1 MPANHPHK
9 KGAFACANE
18 SDTMMDQNTRQ
29 SKIIS
34 GATGDEFALVL
45 GHRLVCFIFNPLDL
59 TPIFHRSH
67 HSSKIN
73 HRTRINIDSE
83 LRRCGF
89 FQSLLGQ

>member
-9 KGAFACANE
+9 KGAFACADE
-18 SDTMMDQNTRQ
+18 SDTMVDKNTRQ

-59 TPIFHRSH
+59 TSILHRSH

-73 HRTRINIDSE
+73 HRPGIKIDRK
-83 LRRCGF
+83 LRRCRF
-89 FQSLLGQ
+89 FQALLG